1 MKNALKIGIIGDYD
15 PNSPSQNATN
25 EALKHSATAL
35 HINVDYNWVCT
46 LTIENEYNDVSFM
59 QFDAIWCGPG
69 SPYQSMNGALKA
81 IKYAREHDVS
91 YIGTCGGF
99 QHTLLEYARNVLGMT
114 DADHEESSPNSN
126 SLFITK
132 LSCSLVGRIGEIRLF
147 PHSISFDAYK
157 KESIHEQ
164 FRCRYGLNPKYFNE
178 INSRFRV
185 SGRGIEGE
193 PRIIELPNHKFFV
206 ATLFLPQLSSTYASP
221 HPLVNR
227 YLQMA
232 LV

>member
-15 PNSPSQNATN
+15 PDSPSQNATN

-35 HINVDYNWVCT
+35 HINVNYIWVPT
-46 LTIENEYNDVSFM
+46 LTIENEYNDASFT

-69 SPYQSMNGALKA
+69 SPYQNMNGALKA
-81 IKYAREHDVS
+81 IKYAREHDVP

-114 DADHEESSPNSN
+114 DADHEESSPNSS

-132 LSCSLVGRIGEIRLF
+132 LSCSLVGIVGEIKLL

-157 KESIHEQ
+157 KESINEQ
-164 FRCRYGLNPKYFNE
+164 FRCRYGLNPKYLNE
-178 INSRFRV
+178 INSRFRI
-185 SGRGIEGE
+185 SGIGIEGE

-206 ATLFLPQLSSTYASP
+206 ATLFLPQLSSTFTSP
-221 HPLVNR
+221 HPLINR